1 MKAKRLLTALLFA
14 VLVSGLFTFWLS
26 RRVAKAA
33 QVDVPHKQLYVAAAK
48 TLEAGEQL
56 KPGSLE
62 LVAWSAPTPLTG
74 GFSKIA
80 DVAGRI
86 VLYPLPKGEPILERQ
101 LAAAGSGAGL
111 TAKIPS
117 GMRAI
122 SVRSDEVVGVAGFL
136 LPGTHVDVL
145 MTYHSVAAPEPQ
157 TLTALQ
163 DVVVLAAGQQI
174 QPQADGKPISV
185 NVVTLLLKPE
195 DAEKLVLATSLGGIY
210 FVLRNGAD
218 EEQALSP
225 PVGLRQLPARL
236 HHPPTREP
244 CAHGNFTPSPA
255 TRWKPS
261 WGISKWSM
269 VFTEA
274 RRLKGRMGCLEPRL
288 AALVSVA
295 LAAPATRKPRRQ
307 FLSQRQ
313 LLPHLSGWP
322 TM

>member
-1 MKAKRLLTALLFA
+1 MKAKRLLIALLLA

-33 QVDVPHKQLYVAAAK
+33 RVNVPQKQRYVAAGKA
-48 TLEAGEQL
+48 LDAGELL

-62 LVAWSAPTPLTG
+62 LVEWGAPAPLTG
-74 GFSKIA
+74 GFTKIE

-86 VLYPLPKGEPILERQ
+86 VLYPLPKGEAILERQ
-101 LAAAGSGAGL
+101 LAAAGAGAGI

-145 MTYHSVAAPEPQ
+145 MTYHSVSAPEPQ

-218 EEQALSP
+218 EGQTLSP
-225 PVGLRQLPARL
+225 PVGLTQLAG
-236 HHPPTREP
+236 
-244 CAHGNFTPSPA
+244 ASAPSP
-255 TRWKPS
+255 TP
-261 WGISKWSM
+261 
-269 VFTEA
+269 
-274 RRLKGRMGCLEPRL
+274 
-288 AALVSVA
+288 AAVA
-295 LAAPATRKPRRQ
+295 PINKLTHPKPRQ
-307 FLSQRQ
+307 YEVETILGDKQVVNGF
-313 LLPHLSGWP
+313 H
-322 TM
+322 

>member
-1 MKAKRLLTALLFA
+1 MRAKRLLIALLFA
-14 VLVSGLFTFWLS
+14 VVVSGLFTFWLS

-33 QVDVPHKQLYVAAAK
+33 RVEAPKKQLYVAAGRP
-48 TLEAGEQL
+48 LDAGEVL
-56 KPGSLE
+56 KPGSLKLIE
-62 LVAWSAPTPLTG
+62 WPAQTPLTG
-74 GFSKIA
+74 GFSKIEE
-80 DVAGRI
+80 VAGRV

-111 TAKIPS
+111 TAKIPT

-145 MTYHSVAAPEPQ
+145 MTYHSTTVPEPQ
-157 TLTALQ
+157 TLTVLQ

-225 PVGLRQLPARL
+225 PVGLPQLAG
-236 HHPPTREP
+236 TT
-244 CAHGNFTPSPA
+244 NSSPN
-255 TRWKPS
+255 P
-261 WGISKWSM
+261 
-269 VFTEA
+269 
-274 RRLKGRMGCLEPRL
+274 
-288 AALVSVA
+288 
-295 LAAPATRKPRRQ
+295 AAPASIAKPTYPRPRQ
-307 FLSQRQ
+307 YEVETILGDKQVINAF
-313 LLPHLSGWP
+313 H
-322 TM
+322 

>member
-33 QVDVPHKQLYVAAAK
+33 RVDVPKKQLYVAAGKAID
-48 TLEAGEQL
+48 AGETL
-56 KPGSLE
+56 KPGSLQ
-62 LVAWSAPTPLTG
+62 LVEWPAQTPLTG
-74 GFSKIA
+74 GFAKVE
-80 DVAGRI
+80 DVAGRV

-111 TAKIPS
+111 TAKIPP

-145 MTYHSVAAPEPQ
+145 MTYHSATAPEPQ

-185 NVVTLLLKPE
+185 NVVTLLLKPH
-195 DAEKLVLATSLGGIY
+195 DAQKLVLATSLGGIY

-218 EEQALSP
+218 EEEALSP
-225 PVGLRQLPARL
+225 PVGLTQLAGVSAPSANPA
-236 HHPPTREP
+236 
-244 CAHGNFTPSPA
+244 
-255 TRWKPS
+255 
-261 WGISKWSM
+261 
-269 VFTEA
+269 
-274 RRLKGRMGCLEPRL
+274 
-288 AALVSVA
+288 AALV
-295 LAAPATRKPRRQ
+295 APIAKPTIPQPRQ
-307 FLSQRQ
+307 YEVQTILGDKQVVNGF
-313 LLPHLSGWP
+313 H
-322 TM
+322 

>member
-1 MKAKRLLTALLFA
+1 MKAKRLLMALLLA

-26 RRVAKAA
+26 RRLAKAA
-33 QVDVPHKQLYVAAAK
+33 RVEAPKKQLYVASGK
-48 TLEAGEQL
+48 TLDAGEQL
-56 KPGSLE
+56 KLWSLQ
-62 LVAWSAPTPLTG
+62 LVEWPAATPLSG
-74 GFSKIA
+74 GFSKI
-80 DVAGRI
+80 DEVAGRI

-101 LAAAGSGAGL
+101 LAAAGAGAGL

-145 MTYHSVAAPEPQ
+145 MTYHSVTAPEPQ

-225 PVGLRQLPARL
+225 PVGLTQLA
-236 HHPPTREP
+236 
-244 CAHGNFTPSPA
+244 G
-255 TRWKPS
+255 
-261 WGISKWSM
+261 
-269 VFTEA
+269 
-274 RRLKGRMGCLEPRL
+274 
-288 AALVSVA
+288 
-295 LAAPATRKPRRQ
+295 APAISPDRGAELPVNKQLHAKPREYEVETILGDKQ
-307 FLSQRQ
+307 VFNGF
-313 LLPHLSGWP
+313 H
-322 TM
+322 

>member
-1 MKAKRLLTALLFA
+1 MKAKRLLMALLFA

-26 RRVAKAA
+26 RRLAKATH
-33 QVDVPHKQLYVAAAK
+33 VETPKKQLYVASAK
-48 TLEAGEQL
+48 ALDAGEQL
-56 KPGSLE
+56 KPGSLQ
-62 LVAWSAPTPLTG
+62 LVEWPAGTPLTG
-74 GFSKIA
+74 GFSKI
-80 DVAGRI
+80 DEVVGRI
-86 VLYPLPKGEPILERQ
+86 VLYPLPKGELILERQ
-101 LAAAGSGAGL
+101 LAAAGAGAGL

-145 MTYHSVAAPEPQ
+145 MTYHSVTAPEPQ

-218 EEQALSP
+218 EERALSP
-225 PVGLRQLPARL
+225 PVGLTQLA
-236 HHPPTREP
+236 
-244 CAHGNFTPSPA
+244 G
-255 TRWKPS
+255 
-261 WGISKWSM
+261 
-269 VFTEA
+269 
-274 RRLKGRMGCLEPRL
+274 
-288 AALVSVA
+288 
-295 LAAPATRKPRRQ
+295 APAVTPDPGSNTPVNK
-307 FLSQRQ
+307 Q
-313 LLPHLSGWP
+313 LHPKATEYEVETILGDKQVFNGFR
-322 TM
+322 